1 MKKTNN
7 EDNKVQV
14 NKVNEVTAT
23 PDEQQTIQV
32 DSFIKIFD
40 PESKEV
46 HLETR
51 A

>member
-7 EDNKVQV
+7 EDNNVQ
-14 NKVNEVTAT
+14 VNEVTAT
-23 PDEQQTIQV
+23 PDEQQNIQV